1 MNYVFGT
8 LFFSVIPNRATGHT
22 TARGLVGART
32 RKQREAMRMTVGQ
45 LAARVGLSRNTI
57 TNYEAGKTEP
67 SASDLVRL
75 TEALGCSISDLLHGE
90 TAPPPRFAFR
100 AHAPLRKDP
109 SVTVSARKY
118 VRAYNEIEEIM
129 DSRMCVKLRTFTRD
143 HDGPLTDPEIEME
156 ANTLRQVSG
165 VHESGPENIASVLE
179 GLGVRT
185 LFFDYHGKGLEGLS
199 TIQGALSL
207 VMLRDRKNVVER
219 TIFSAAHELGHLVL
233 HPELFTSDDD
243 DSEIDTKRYEREAN
257 KFAGNFLVPSDEL
270 VRVWKEERLTRLS
283 LFNALILLKRVFH
296 VSFHC
301 LYHRVTELE
310 LAPPQDPGIFINQI
324 KRQLGI
330 VGPAKIE
337 DLEPDPLKPGALYRT
352 TRFSRL
358 VRSGFLQELIGVSK
372 VAEMFQ
378 VTVDKA
384 QEITADWMRPRH
396 ELVDDGDVCR
406 SRRSISRDFGRIR

>member
-1 MNYVFGT
+1 M
-8 LFFSVIPNRATGHT
+8 PKKDAA
-22 TARGLVGART
+22 ARPAAVEGASAKI

-45 LAARVGLSRNTI
+45 LAGRVGVSRNTI

-75 TEALGCSISDLLHGE
+75 TEALGCSISDLLLGE
-90 TAPPPRFAFR
+90 SAPPPRFAFR
-100 AHAPLRKDP
+100 AHSALRSDP
-109 SVTVSARKY
+109 GVIVSARKY
-118 VRAYNEIEEIM
+118 LRAYDEIEDVM
-129 DSRMCVKLRTFTRD
+129 DSRLCVKLRTFACD
-143 HDGPLTDPEIEME
+143 HDGPLTDREIEME

-165 VHESGPENIASVLE
+165 VHDTGPENITSVLE

-185 LFFDYHGKGLEGLS
+185 LFFDYHGKGIEGLS
-199 TIQGALSL
+199 TIQGDMVL

-233 HPELFTSDDD
+233 HPELFTSEND

-257 KFAGNFLVPSDEL
+257 TFAGNFLVPSDEL
-270 VRVWKEERLTRLS
+270 VRIWREERLNRLS

-310 LAPPQDPGIFINQI
+310 LAPAQEPGVFINQI

-330 VGPAKIE
+330 VGPATME
-337 DLEPDPLKPGALYRT
+337 DLEPDPLDPDVLYRT

-358 VRSGFLQELIGVSK
+358 VRSAFLQDLISVSK

-378 VTVDKA
+378 VSVDKA
-384 QEITADWMRPRH
+384 QEIAADWLTPKH
-396 ELVDDGDVCR
+396 ELVEDGAL
-406 SRRSISRDFGRIR
+406 